1 MADQVDVRLSDG
13 LAAGELALVRD
24 VLAALDDDGIQ
35 WCHWKSNEHVLAGLR
50 GETDLDLLVSPE
62 AEQSCERI
70 LRQHGYLEAVN
81 PRLRR
86 IPGLRDYLGLDVET
100 GTVSHLHVHHRL
112 VLGER
117 HVKEHHLPLEDWL
130 LSGDE
135 RRHGVRVPRPE
146 QELVLLYI
154 RAILKSDT
162 LAGLRD
168 RFRGRS
174 PVPQAIRDEIA
185 HLASRT
191 SDDAVVEALRESG
204 LPLHPADL
212 RDFLRRAR
220 QNRLDAAYLRRA
232 KGDLL
237 DRLRPFERHSR
248 PVASVRRVGYRVR
261 FDSRAQRLL
270 RVRRKRLAGKGLYIA
285 IVGADGSGKSRL
297 AADLVPWLSRKL
309 DVLPLYFG
317 QPKGHAT
324 WRGIRR
330 VRRLIASAPATDG
343 RDTWIDRWDTG
354 TWLYLALRRRRLDLT
369 ARRHRNRG
377 GVALAERFPLPEF
390 RDMALPMDGPRLAGR
405 GRVSVAS
412 RLEARCYEAIR
423 RPDLVIALVADLD
436 LLRRRK
442 PETDAVE
449 HIGKADAL
457 LQLRPRPGLVVIEAA
472 QPYSEVLLAAKRAI
486 REALLDG
493 TPLEGTPANRKPGS

>member
-1 MADQVDVRLSDG
+1 VTDG
-13 LAAGELALVRD
+13 LAAGELALVRA
-24 VLAALDDDGIQ
+24 VLAALDDEGVR

-62 AEQSCERI
+62 AEQSCDRI
-70 LRQHGYLEAVN
+70 LRQHGYVEAVN
-81 PRLRR
+81 PPLRR
-86 IPGLRDYLGLDVET
+86 IPGLRDYLGVDAET

-130 LSGDE
+130 LFGEE

-154 RAILKSDT
+154 RAVLKSDT

-168 RFRGRS
+168 RLRGRS
-174 PVPQAIRDEIA
+174 PVPKAIRDEIA

-191 SDDAVVEALRESG
+191 SEDAVVTALHSSG
-204 LPLHPADL
+204 LPLHPAGL
-212 RDFLRRAR
+212 RDFLSHAR
-220 QNRLDAAYLRRA
+220 ENRLDATYLRRA
-232 KGDLL
+232 KRDLL
-237 DRLRPFERHSR
+237 ERLRPFERHSHA
-248 PVASVRRVGYRVR
+248 VASMRRVGYRLR

-270 RVRRKRLAGKGLYIA
+270 RVRRKRLAHQGLYIA

-297 AADLVPWLSRKL
+297 ASDLVPWLSRKL

-317 QPKGHAT
+317 QPKGHAS

-330 VRRLIASAPATDG
+330 VRRLIASAPGAAG
-343 RDTWIDRWDTG
+343 RVVWLERWDTG
-354 TWLYLALRRRRLDLT
+354 TWLYLALRRRRLDLM
-369 ARRHRNRG
+369 ARRHRERG

-390 RDMALPMDGPRLAGR
+390 RDMALPMDGPRLAGE
-405 GRVSVAS
+405 GRASVAS
-412 RLEARCYEAIR
+412 RVEARCYEAIR

-442 PETDAVE
+442 PETDAAE
-449 HIGKADAL
+449 HVGKADAL
-457 LQLRPRPGLVVIEAA
+457 LQLRPEPGLVVIDAA
-472 QPYSEVLLAAKRAI
+472 QPYSQVLLEAKRAI
-486 REALLDG
+486 RDALLDG
-493 TPLEGTPANRKPGS
+493 TPLDGTAPDREPGP